1 MRMDPT
7 DLGAPPEEAG
17 LAVANLMAR
26 VAMEVTVVMEVMGV
40 MEDMDGG
47 IVGKVI
53 RARKLQLFL

>member
-1 MRMDPT
+1 MDPT

-47 IVGKVI
+47 IVIKVM
-53 RARKLQLFL
+53 RAKKFQLFL

>member
-1 MRMDPT
+1 MDPT

-47 IVGKVI
+47 IVMKVM
-53 RARKLQLFL
+53 RAKKFQHFL

>member
-17 LAVANLMAR
+17 LAVTNLMAR

-47 IVGKVI
+47 IVMKVM
-53 RARKLQLFL
+53 RAKKFQLFL

>member
-47 IVGKVI
+47 IVMKVM
-53 RARKLQLFL
+53 RAKKFQLFL

>member
-26 VAMEVTVVMEVMGV
+26 VAMEVTVVMEVIGD

-47 IVGKVI
+47 IVMKVM
-53 RARKLQLFL
+53 RAKKFQLFL